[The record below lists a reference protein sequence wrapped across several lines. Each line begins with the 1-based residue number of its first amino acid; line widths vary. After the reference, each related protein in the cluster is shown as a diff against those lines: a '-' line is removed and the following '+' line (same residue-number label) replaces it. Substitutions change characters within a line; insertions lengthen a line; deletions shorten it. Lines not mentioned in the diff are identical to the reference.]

1 MMKKTS
7 ALLALLLIP
16 CLLLVTGCSDDDDDG
31 DTTTSASAKANIVDT
46 AIAAGN
52 FNTLVT
58 AVTEAGL
65 AGALS
70 GEGPLTVFAPT
81 DDAFAK
87 LPAGTLESLLADKA
101 ALASILKY
109 HVVPGEFDGAHVL
122 ESASLPTLNGK
133 GLFPTLNGET
143 PRINNATIIATDIRA
158 SNGIIH
164 AIDTVLIP

>member
-1 MMKKTS
+1 MKHTPKF
-7 ALLALLLIP
+7 LLSLS
-16 CLLLVTGCSDDDDDG
+16 CLLFLFIAGCGSDDDDG
-31 DTTTSASAKANIVDT
+31 DNASASSASANIVDT

-58 AVTEAGL
+58 AVSAAGL
-65 AGALS
+65 VDALS
-70 GEGPLTVFAPT
+70 GDGPLTVFAPT

-87 LPAGTLESLLADKA
+87 LPAGTVDALLEDIPTLT
-101 ALASILKY
+101 SILTY
-109 HVVPGEFDGAHVL
+109 HVVPGEFEAAHVL

-133 GLFPTLNGET
+133 GLFPSLNGDQ
-143 PRINNATIIATDIRA
+143 PRINNANIISTDIRA

>member
-1 MMKKTS
+1 MKKTS
-7 ALLALLLIP
+7 TTFFTLLLIP
-16 CLLLVTGCSDDDDDG
+16 FLFVLTGCSDDDDDG
-31 DTTTSASAKANIVDT
+31 DVSSTDTANIVDT

-70 GEGPLTVFAPT
+70 GDGPLTVFAPT

-87 LPAGTLESLLADKA
+87 LPEGTLESLLADKA
-101 ALASILKY
+101 ALTSILTY
-109 HVVPGEFDGAHVL
+109 HVVPGEFEAAHVL

-133 GLFPTLNGET
+133 GLFPSLNGDQA
-143 PRINNATIIATDIRA
+143 RINNANIIATDIRA